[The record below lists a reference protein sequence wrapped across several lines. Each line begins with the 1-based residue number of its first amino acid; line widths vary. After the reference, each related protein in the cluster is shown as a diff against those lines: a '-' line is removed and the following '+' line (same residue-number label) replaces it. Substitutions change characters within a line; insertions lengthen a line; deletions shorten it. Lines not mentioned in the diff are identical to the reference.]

1 MLPGW
6 PEEAGRARRAAG
18 GDVQP
23 EEEAGAEDLG
33 SQGELVTR
41 WGSGDT
47 GKSSFVLQQAGKARL
62 SPGARRGAS
71 SSRDREASMR
81 EAPSW
86 LEPAILLGPA
96 WRKRK
101 GPRVGGFCARGPS
114 AKSVQ
119 GN

>member
-1 MLPGW
+1 
-6 PEEAGRARRAAG
+6 
-18 GDVQP
+18 
-23 EEEAGAEDLG
+23 
-33 SQGELVTR
+33 
-41 WGSGDT
+41 
-47 GKSSFVLQQAGKARL
+47 
-62 SPGARRGAS
+62 
-71 SSRDREASMR
+71 MR

-96 WRKRK
+96 WRKKK